1 MTLKR
6 THQFLLNLPRGVKRA
21 ILWLMDLT
29 FLPVAYLVAK
39 VLRFSRLPE
48 MPYDWT
54 VLVTVSVVT
63 VAILQLTGF
72 YRVVIRYMD
81 PSIFRSL
88 LPGIGL
94 SILLLYTMAYI
105 DPSHKVPRSIFVIYG
120 FIAII
125 YLVGIRIWARSVL
138 RLLDAAGTRREPILV
153 FGAGAAGMQLVTT
166 LYQGGPYRPAVL
178 VDDSPSLQGQN
189 IYGLPVFNRKRLPAW
204 LATHPEVRTAVL
216 VVPSATEEQR
226 RLILQYL
233 QRLGLVIKT
242 LPSLADLISGKS
254 RLSDL
259 RDVNVSDLLNRE
271 VVDARSELVAEAIAG
286 TNVLVTGAGG
296 SIGSALCRTILAAKP
311 ARLVLFEASEYALY
325 EIEREL
331 RALPEAEGVDIVP
344 VLATILYRAVVRQT
358 LQRFCIHTVFHAAA
372 YKHVPMVEANI
383 AAGVRNNTIGT
394 WIMAEEAIACGVG
407 RFILVST
414 DKAVRPTNIMGA
426 SKRMAE
432 LVLQALNSES
442 FGTVL
447 AMVRFGNVLDSSG
460 SVVPSFRRQI
470 TDGGPVTVTHPD
482 ITRYFM
488 TIPEAACLVVQAGA
502 MAQGGDVFLLDMG
515 KPVKID
521 DLARTMIQLMGKTVR
536 GEDGRGDI
544 AIEYTGLRPG
554 EKLYEELLIDSEA
567 EPTRHPKI
575 YKAKEPHLPWLQLKA
590 ELVWLLEACE
600 HTRVDEIR
608 DILARCVTGYT
619 PDERRVDPFGE
630 TPGPELPLQRSA

>member
-1 MTLKR
+1 MSLKR
-6 THQFLLNLPRGVKRA
+6 MHQILLSLPRAVKRA
-21 ILWLMDLT
+21 ILWLMDLS
-29 FLPVAYLVAK
+29 FLPLAYLVAE
-39 VLRFSRLPE
+39 VLRFSRLPSA
-48 MPYDWT
+48 PYDWT
-54 VLVTVSVVT
+54 VLITASVVT
-63 VAILQLTGF
+63 VGMLQILGF
-72 YRVVIRYMD
+72 YRVVIRYLDASM
-81 PSIFRSL
+81 FRSL
-88 LPGIGL
+88 LPGVGL
-94 SILLLYTMAYI
+94 SILLLYTMAYL

-125 YLVGIRIWARSVL
+125 YLTGIRVVARTVL
-138 RLLDAAGTRREPILV
+138 RLLDEAATKREPVLV

-166 LYQGGPYRPAVL
+166 LMQGGPYRPAAL
-178 VDDSPSLQGQN
+178 LDDSSSLQGQN
-189 IYGLPVFNRKRLPAW
+189 IYGLQVLNRKRLAGW
-204 LATHPEVRTAVL
+204 LAVHPEVKTVVL
-216 VVPSATEEQR
+216 AVPSATEEQR
-226 RLILQYL
+226 RDILQFL
-233 QRLGLVIKT
+233 QPTGLAVKT

-259 RDVNVSDLLNRE
+259 RDVNVTDLLGRGQ
-271 VVDARSELVAEAIAG
+271 VDPQNELVAEAITGA
-286 TNVLVTGAGG
+286 NVLVTGAGG
-296 SIGSALCRTILAAKP
+296 SIGSALCRTVLASKP
-311 ARLVLFEASEYALY
+311 ACLVLFEFSEYGLY
-325 EIEREL
+325 AIEREL
-331 RALPEAEGVDIVP
+331 RAMPEAEGVQIVP
-344 VLATILYRAVVRQT
+344 VLASVMHRSVVRRT
-358 LQRFCIHTVFHAAA
+358 MQRFCIHTVFHAAA

-394 WIMAEEAIACGVG
+394 WIVAEEAIACGVG

-470 TDGGPVTVTHPD
+470 ADGGPVTVTHPD

-554 EKLYEELLIDSEA
+554 EKLYEELLIDAQA

-575 YKAKEPHLPWLQLKA
+575 FKANEPHLPWLQLKA
-590 ELVWLLEACE
+590 ELVWLMEACE
-600 HTRVDEIR
+600 HTRVDDIR
-608 DILARCVTGYT
+608 AILQRCVAGYV
-619 PDERRVDPFGE
+619 PDERQVDPFGE
-630 TPGPELPLQRSA
+630 VSDPLSPLQRSA